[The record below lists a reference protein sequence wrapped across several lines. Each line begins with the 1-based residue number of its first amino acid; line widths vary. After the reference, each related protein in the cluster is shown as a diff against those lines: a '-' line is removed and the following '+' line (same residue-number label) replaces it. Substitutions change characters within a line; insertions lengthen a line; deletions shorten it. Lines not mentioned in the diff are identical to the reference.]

1 MAIVK
6 SFPQIQG
13 EEKEEEGESLEISIL
28 NPDAVSVETEDG
40 GVMIDFTGGEEEQE
54 GDFSHGANLA
64 DQMDDSEL
72 QEISSELMAQ
82 YMSDKGSR
90 KEWELTY
97 TKGLKLLGLE
107 IEERSQPWNG
117 ACGVF
122 HPVLTESVIRFQAH
136 SIMETFPAAGPVRT
150 QILGPINSE
159 VERQAHRVEQEMNY
173 QITEVM
179 TNYRAEHEQMLF
191 NLPLAGSAF
200 KKVYYD
206 PDMDR
211 PDSVFVPAEDLIVS
225 YGASD
230 LRTCG
235 RFTHIMKKT
244 YNEVRKL
251 QVMGFYRNIELAN
264 PEPDYSQ
271 IQKAYD
277 DIQGE
282 DPTVDYDDRHT
293 LLEMH
298 VNMEISGDED
308 TKDGEPTGIALPY
321 VITIDKSSGVVL
333 SIRRN
338 WVEDDPKKMRVE
350 HFVHY
355 KFMPGLG
362 FYGLGLVHMI
372 GGMAKSATSILRQ
385 LVDAGTLANLPAGL
399 KSRGLRIKGDDSPIS
414 PGEFRDVDVPGGA
427 IRDNITFLP
436 YKEPSQTLFALMQT
450 IVEEARKYAAIPDMQ
465 VADMKTDAPVGTTLA
480 IMERSMK
487 VVSAAQARLH
497 AGLRTEFRILGR
509 IIKDYMPDE
518 YDYEFG
524 EQASRKEDFDN
535 RVDII
540 PVSDPNAST
549 MSQRIT
555 QYQSA
560 LQLAAQAPQMYDLP
574 VLHRQM
580 LETLGIKDVD
590 KIIPTTNDIK
600 PDDPSTENMHLI
612 NMKPVKAFEYQDHQA
627 HITVHMTAMQDPKI
641 LQIIG
646 QSPSAKAIQMATEAH
661 IREHLAFAYRDEIEK
676 QLGAELPPYGEEIP
690 KDIEK
695 KLSTLVSEAAVKL
708 LQKDVAEAQA
718 QQNIQKAQD
727 PEMQLRMQELQ
738 LQQADIARKDQESK
752 NKIMADME
760 KALMKQRMDQEKLKV
775 MQEIEGT
782 KIGASIAEK
791 NIDQALKE
799 SALTKKEAIE
809 GTKIGIEVAKGIQ
822 ESLKKDNNNLT
833 KQS

>member
-1 MAIVK
+1 MAIEK

-13 EEKEEEGESLEISIL
+13 EQSDAEEIEIAIV
-28 NPDAVSVETEDG
+28 NPDSVSVETEDG
-40 GVMIDFTGGEEEQE
+40 GVMIDFTGGAELLE
-54 GDFSHGANLA
+54 DDVSHSANLA
-64 DQMDDSEL
+64 DTMDEADLESL
-72 QEISSELMAQ
+72 SSELISQ
-82 YMSDKGSR
+82 YTSDRGSR
-90 KEWELTY
+90 KQWETTY

-107 IEERSQPWNG
+107 IEERSQPWAG

-150 QILGPINSE
+150 QILGKIDAK
-159 VERQAHRVEQEMNY
+159 VEAQAQRVQEEMNY

-179 TNYRAEHEQMLF
+179 TNYRSEHEQMLF
-191 NLPLAGSAF
+191 HLPLAGSAF

-211 PDSVFVPAEDLIVS
+211 ADSVFVPAEDLVVS

-230 LRTCG
+230 LKTCS
-235 RFTHIMKKT
+235 RFTHVMKKSQ
-244 YNEVRKL
+244 NEVRKL
-251 QVMGFYRNIELAN
+251 QVMGFYRDVELS
-264 PEPDYSQ
+264 EPDADYSQ

-277 DIQGE
+277 EIQGE

-298 VNMEISGDED
+298 VNIELLGDED
-308 TKDGEPTGIALPY
+308 TINGEPSGIALPY
-321 VITIDKSSGVVL
+321 VITLDKSSGIVL
-333 SIRRN
+333 AVRRN
-338 WVEDDPKKMRVE
+338 WVEGDPKKMRVE

-487 VVSAAQARLH
+487 VVSASQARLH
-497 AGLRTEFRILGR
+497 AGLRTEFRILAR
-509 IIKDYMPDE
+509 IIKEYMPDQ
-518 YDYEFG
+518 YDFDAG
-524 EQASRKEDFDN
+524 ESSNRQEDFDG

-555 QYQSA
+555 QYQAA
-560 LQLAAQAPQMYDLP
+560 LQLASQAPQMYDLP

-590 KIIPTTNDIK
+590 KIIPSSDESK
-600 PDDPSTENMHLI
+600 PEDPSTENMHII
-612 NMKPVKAFEYQDHQA
+612 NMKPVKAFEYQDHEA

-641 LQIIG
+641 LQIVG
-646 QSPSAKAIQMATEAH
+646 QTPMAKAIQSSAEAH
-661 IREHLAFAYRDEIEK
+661 IREHLAFAYRRQLEA
-676 QLGAELPPYGEEIP
+676 QLGAELPPYGEELP

-695 KLSTLVSEAAVKL
+695 KLSSLVSEAAVKL
-708 LQKDVAEAQA
+708 LQKDVSEAQA
-718 QQNIQKAQD
+718 QENMQKAQD
-727 PEMQLRMQELQ
+727 PEMQIKMQELQ
-738 LQQADIARKDQESK
+738 LKQADIQRKDQEGK
-752 NKIMADME
+752 NKILAEME
-760 KALMKQRMDQEKLKV
+760 QAMMKQTLETEKITAMK
-775 MQEIEGT
+775 EIEGSR
-782 KIGASIAEK
+782 IGARIAEK
-791 NIDQALKE
+791 SIEHSLKDNE
-799 SALTKKEAIE
+799 LTKKEAIE
-809 GTKIGIEVAKGIQ
+809 GTKIGVDIAKGIQ
-822 ESLKKDNNNLT
+822 KSFSDN
-833 KQS
+833 QQ

>member
-1 MAIVK
+1 MAIEK

-13 EEKEEEGESLEISIL
+13 EQSDAEEIEIAIV
-28 NPDAVSVETEDG
+28 NPDSVSVETEDG
-40 GVMIDFTGGEEEQE
+40 GVMIDFTGGAELLE
-54 GDFSHGANLA
+54 DDVSHSANLA
-64 DQMDDSEL
+64 DTMDEADLESL
-72 QEISSELMAQ
+72 SSELISQ
-82 YMSDKGSR
+82 YTSDRGSR
-90 KEWELTY
+90 KQWETTY

-107 IEERSQPWNG
+107 IEERSQPWAG

-150 QILGPINSE
+150 QILGKIDAK
-159 VERQAHRVEQEMNY
+159 VEAQAQRVQEEMNY

-179 TNYRAEHEQMLF
+179 TNYRSEHEQMLF
-191 NLPLAGSAF
+191 HLPLAGSAF

-211 PDSVFVPAEDLIVS
+211 PDSVFVPAEDLVVS

-230 LRTCG
+230 LRTCS
-235 RFTHIMKKT
+235 RFTHVMKKSH
-244 YNEVRKL
+244 NEVRKL
-251 QVMGFYRNIELAN
+251 QVMGFYRDVELS
-264 PEPDYSQ
+264 EPDADYSQ
-271 IQKAYD
+271 VQKAYD
-277 DIQGE
+277 EIQGE

-298 VNMEISGDED
+298 VNIELLGDED
-308 TKDGEPTGIALPY
+308 TINGEPSGIALPY
-321 VITIDKSSGVVL
+321 VITLDKSSGIVL
-333 SIRRN
+333 AVRRN
-338 WVEDDPKKMRVE
+338 WVEGDPKKMRVE

-487 VVSAAQARLH
+487 VVSASQARLH
-497 AGLRTEFRILGR
+497 AGLRTEFRILAR
-509 IIKDYMPDE
+509 IIKEYMPDQ
-518 YDYEFG
+518 YDFDAG
-524 EQASRKEDFDN
+524 ESSNRQEDFDG

-555 QYQSA
+555 QYQAA
-560 LQLAAQAPQMYDLP
+560 LQLASQAPQMYDLP

-590 KIIPTTNDIK
+590 KIIPSSDESN
-600 PDDPSTENMHLI
+600 PEDPSTENMHII
-612 NMKPVKAFEYQDHQA
+612 NMKPVKAFEYQDHEA

-641 LQIIG
+641 LQIVG
-646 QSPSAKAIQMATEAH
+646 QTPMAKAIQSSAEAH
-661 IREHLAFAYRDEIEK
+661 IREHLAFAYRRQLEA
-676 QLGAELPPYGEEIP
+676 QLGAELPPYGEELP

-695 KLSTLVSEAAVKL
+695 KLSSLVSEAAVKL
-708 LQKDVAEAQA
+708 LQKDVSEAQA
-718 QQNIQKAQD
+718 QENMQKAQD
-727 PEMQLRMQELQ
+727 PEMQIKMQELQ
-738 LQQADIARKDQESK
+738 LKEADIQRKDQEGK
-752 NKIMADME
+752 NKILAEME
-760 KALMKQRMDQEKLKV
+760 QAMMKQTLETEKITAMK
-775 MQEIEGT
+775 EIEGSR
-782 KIGASIAEK
+782 IGARIAEK
-791 NIDQALKE
+791 SIEHALKDNE
-799 SALTKKEAIE
+799 LTKKEAIE
-809 GTKIGIEVAKGIQ
+809 GTKIGVDIAKGIQ
-822 ESLKKDNNNLT
+822 KSFSDN
-833 KQS
+833 QQ

>member
-1 MAIVK
+1 MAIEK
-6 SFPQIQG
+6 QIIPPQG
-13 EEKEEEGESLEISIL
+13 ELQEASPEMVISIE
-28 NPDAVSVETEDG
+28 NPDSVSIESGDG
-40 GVMIDFTGGEEEQE
+40 GVLIDFDPTALEVEAPQH
-54 GDFSHGANLA
+54 DSNLA
-64 DQMDDSEL
+64 DYMDDSDL
-72 QEISSELMAQ
+72 SSLSSELISM
-82 YMSDKGSR
+82 YTSDRGSR
-90 KEWELTY
+90 KAWETTY

-107 IEERSQPWNG
+107 IEEKTSPWPG

-136 SIMETFPAAGPVRT
+136 SIMETFPASGPVRT
-150 QILGPINSE
+150 QILGQITSDKE
-159 VERQAHRVEQEMNY
+159 KQAQRVESEMNY

-206 PDMDR
+206 PDMKR
-211 PDSVFVPAEDLIVS
+211 ADSVFVPAEDLVVA

-230 LRTCG
+230 LISCG
-235 RFTHIMKKT
+235 RFTHVMKKT
-244 YNEVRKL
+244 SNEVKKL
-251 QVMGFYRNIELAN
+251 QYVGFYRDIDLED
-264 PEPDYSQ
+264 PEMEYNN

-282 DPTVDYDDRHT
+282 DPSAEYDDRYT
-293 LLEMH
+293 ILEMH
-298 VNMEISGDED
+298 IDIELEGDED
-308 TKDGEPTGIALPY
+308 EDKGEPTGIALPY
-321 VITIDKSSGVVL
+321 IVSIDKQSGLIL

-338 WVEDDPKKMRVE
+338 WVEGDPLKKRLM

-355 KFMPGLG
+355 KYMPGLG
-362 FYGLGLVHMI
+362 FYGLGLIHMI
-372 GGMAKSATSILRQ
+372 GGMAKSATSLLRQ

-436 YKEPSQTLFALMQT
+436 YKEPSQTLFALMTT

-487 VVSAAQARLH
+487 VVSASQARLH
-497 AGLRTEFRILGR
+497 AGLRTEFRILAR
-509 IIKDYMPDE
+509 IIKEYMPDQ
-518 YDYEFG
+518 YDFDAG
-524 EQASRKEDFDN
+524 ESSNRQEDFDG

-555 QYQSA
+555 QYQAA
-560 LQLAAQAPQMYDLP
+560 LQLASQAPQMYDLP

-590 KIIPTTNDIK
+590 KIIPSSDESK
-600 PDDPSTENMHLI
+600 PEDPSTENMHII
-612 NMKPVKAFEYQDHQA
+612 NMKPVKAFEYQDHEA

-641 LQIIG
+641 LQIVG
-646 QSPSAKAIQMATEAH
+646 QTPTAKAIQSSAEAH
-661 IREHLAFAYRDEIEK
+661 IREHLAFAYRRQLEA
-676 QLGAELPPYGEEIP
+676 QLGAELPPYGEELP

-695 KLSTLVSEAAVKL
+695 KLSSLVSEAAVKL
-708 LQKDVAEAQA
+708 LQKDVSEAQA
-718 QQNIQKAQD
+718 QENMQKAQD
-727 PEMQLRMQELQ
+727 PEMQIKMQELQ
-738 LQQADIARKDQESK
+738 LKEADIQRKDQESK
-752 NKIMADME
+752 NKILAEME
-760 KALMKQRMDQEKLKV
+760 QAMMKQALETEKITAMK
-775 MQEIEGT
+775 EIEGSR
-782 KIGASIAEK
+782 IGARIAEK
-791 NIDQALKE
+791 SIEHALKDDE
-799 SALTKKEAIE
+799 LTKKEAIE
-809 GTKIGIEVAKGIQ
+809 GTKIGVDIAKGIQ
-822 ESLKKDNNNLT
+822 KSFSDN
-833 KQS
+833 QQ

>member
-1 MAIVK
+1 MAIEK

-13 EEKEEEGESLEISIL
+13 EQSDAEEIEIAIV
-28 NPDAVSVETEDG
+28 NPDSVSVETEDG
-40 GVMIDFTGGEEEQE
+40 GVMIDFTGGAELLE
-54 GDFSHGANLA
+54 DDVSHSANLA
-64 DQMDDSEL
+64 DTMDEADLESL
-72 QEISSELMAQ
+72 SSELISQ
-82 YMSDKGSR
+82 YTSDRGSR
-90 KEWELTY
+90 KQWETTY

-107 IEERSQPWNG
+107 IEERSQPWAG

-150 QILGPINSE
+150 QILGKIDAK
-159 VERQAHRVEQEMNY
+159 VEAQAQRVQEEMNY

-179 TNYRAEHEQMLF
+179 TNYRSEHEQMLF
-191 NLPLAGSAF
+191 HLPLAGSAF

-211 PDSVFVPAEDLIVS
+211 ADSVFVPAEDLVVS

-230 LRTCG
+230 LKTCS
-235 RFTHIMKKT
+235 RFTHVMKKSQ
-244 YNEVRKL
+244 NEVRKL
-251 QVMGFYRNIELAN
+251 QVMGFYRDVELS
-264 PEPDYSQ
+264 EPDADYSQ

-277 DIQGE
+277 EIQGE

-298 VNMEISGDED
+298 VNIELLGDED
-308 TKDGEPTGIALPY
+308 TINGEPSGIALPY
-321 VITIDKSSGVVL
+321 VITLDKSSGIVL
-333 SIRRN
+333 AVRRN
-338 WVEDDPKKMRVE
+338 WVEGDPKKMRVE

-487 VVSAAQARLH
+487 VVSASQARLH
-497 AGLRTEFRILGR
+497 AGLRTEFRILAR
-509 IIKDYMPDE
+509 IIKEYMPDQ
-518 YDYEFG
+518 YDFDAG
-524 EQASRKEDFDN
+524 ESSNRQEDFDG

-555 QYQSA
+555 QYQAA
-560 LQLAAQAPQMYDLP
+560 LQLASQAPQMYDLP

-590 KIIPTTNDIK
+590 KIIPSSDESK
-600 PDDPSTENMHLI
+600 PEDPSTENMHII
-612 NMKPVKAFEYQDHQA
+612 NMKPVKAFEYQDHEA

-641 LQIIG
+641 LQIVG
-646 QSPSAKAIQMATEAH
+646 QTPMAKAIQSSAEAH
-661 IREHLAFAYRDEIEK
+661 IREHLAFAYRRQLEA
-676 QLGAELPPYGEEIP
+676 QLGAELPPYGEELP

-695 KLSTLVSEAAVKL
+695 KLSSLVSEAAVKL
-708 LQKDVAEAQA
+708 LQKDVSEAQA
-718 QQNIQKAQD
+718 QENMQKAQD
-727 PEMQLRMQELQ
+727 PEMQIKMQELQ
-738 LQQADIARKDQESK
+738 LKQADIQRKDQEGK
-752 NKIMADME
+752 NKILAEME
-760 KALMKQRMDQEKLKV
+760 QAMMKQTLETEKITAMK
-775 MQEIEGT
+775 EIEGSR
-782 KIGASIAEK
+782 IGARIAEK
-791 NIDQALKE
+791 SIEHALKDNE
-799 SALTKKEAIE
+799 LTKKEAIE
-809 GTKIGIEVAKGIQ
+809 GTKIGVDIAKGIQ
-822 ESLKKDNNNLT
+822 KSFSDN
-833 KQS
+833 QQ

>member
-1 MAIVK
+1 MAIEK

-13 EEKEEEGESLEISIL
+13 EQSDAEEIEIAIV
-28 NPDAVSVETEDG
+28 NPDSVSVETEDG
-40 GVMIDFTGGEEEQE
+40 GVMIDFTGGEELL
-54 GDFSHGANLA
+54 GDDVSHGANLA
-64 DQMDDSEL
+64 DTMDEADLESL
-72 QEISSELMAQ
+72 SSELISQ
-82 YMSDKGSR
+82 YTSDRGSR
-90 KEWELTY
+90 KQWETTY

-107 IEERSQPWNG
+107 IEERSQPWAG

-150 QILGPINSE
+150 QILGKIDAK
-159 VERQAHRVEQEMNY
+159 VEAQAQRVQEEMNY

-179 TNYRAEHEQMLF
+179 TNYRSEHEQMLF
-191 NLPLAGSAF
+191 HLPLAGSAF

-211 PDSVFVPAEDLIVS
+211 PDSVFVPAEDLVVS

-230 LRTCG
+230 LRTCS
-235 RFTHIMKKT
+235 RFTHVMKKSH
-244 YNEVRKL
+244 NEVRKL
-251 QVMGFYRNIELAN
+251 QVMGFYRDVELS
-264 PEPDYSQ
+264 EPDADYSQ

-277 DIQGE
+277 EIQGE

-298 VNMEISGDED
+298 VNIELLGDED
-308 TKDGEPTGIALPY
+308 TINGEPSGIALPY
-321 VITIDKSSGVVL
+321 VITLDKSSGIVL
-333 SIRRN
+333 AVRRN
-338 WVEDDPKKMRVE
+338 WVEGDPKKMRVE

-487 VVSAAQARLH
+487 VVSASQARLH
-497 AGLRTEFRILGR
+497 AGLRTEFRILAR
-509 IIKDYMPDE
+509 IIKEYMPDQ
-518 YDYEFG
+518 YDFDAG
-524 EQASRKEDFDN
+524 ESSNRQEDFDG

-555 QYQSA
+555 QYQAA
-560 LQLAAQAPQMYDLP
+560 LQLASQAPQMYDLP

-590 KIIPTTNDIK
+590 KIIPSSDESN
-600 PDDPSTENMHLI
+600 PEDPSTENMHII
-612 NMKPVKAFEYQDHQA
+612 NMKPVKAFEYQDHEA

-641 LQIIG
+641 LQIVG
-646 QSPSAKAIQMATEAH
+646 QTPMAKAIQSSAEAH
-661 IREHLAFAYRDEIEK
+661 IREHLAFAYRRQLEA
-676 QLGAELPPYGEEIP
+676 QLGAELPPYGEELP

-695 KLSTLVSEAAVKL
+695 KLSSLVSEAAVKL
-708 LQKDVAEAQA
+708 LQKDVSEAQA
-718 QQNIQKAQD
+718 QENMQKAQD
-727 PEMQLRMQELQ
+727 PEMQIKMQELQ
-738 LQQADIARKDQESK
+738 LKEADIQRKDQESK
-752 NKIMADME
+752 NKILAEME
-760 KALMKQRMDQEKLKV
+760 QAMMKQALETEKITAMK
-775 MQEIEGT
+775 EIEGSR
-782 KIGASIAEK
+782 IGARIAEK
-791 NIDQALKE
+791 SIEHALKDDE
-799 SALTKKEAIE
+799 LTKKEAIE
-809 GTKIGIEVAKGIQ
+809 GTKIGVDIAKGIQ
-822 ESLKKDNNNLT
+822 KSFSDN
-833 KQS
+833 QQ

>member
-6 SFPQIQG
+6 SFPQEQG
-13 EEKEEEGESLEISIL
+13 EKAEESNIEVAVL
-28 NPDAVSVETEDG
+28 NPDAVSIETEDG
-40 GVMIDFTGGEEEQE
+40 GIMVDFTGGVEESL
-54 GDFSHGANLA
+54 GTPSHNSNLA
-64 DQMDDSEL
+64 DFMEDQDLSLLSTD
-72 QEISSELMAQ
+72 LMAA
-82 YMSDKGSR
+82 YEADKSSR

-97 TKGLKLLGLE
+97 TKGLNLLGLE
-107 IEERSQPWNG
+107 IEERTQPWNG

-122 HPVLTESVIRFQAH
+122 HPVLTESIIRFQAH

-150 QILGPINSE
+150 QILGPINLE
-159 VERQAHRVEQEMNY
+159 VEKQANRVEQEMNF

-206 PDMDR
+206 PDMGR
-211 PDSVFVPAEDLIVS
+211 PDSVFVPAEDLVVS

-235 RFTHIMKKT
+235 RYTHVMKKHK
-244 YNEVRKL
+244 NELRKL
-251 QVMGFYRNIELAN
+251 QVMGFYRDIDLEE
-264 PEPDYSQ
+264 PEADYSE
-271 IQKAYD
+271 IQRTYD

-282 DPTVDYDDRHT
+282 DPTVDYDDRYT
-293 LLEMH
+293 ILEMH
-298 VNMEISGDED
+298 VDLDLIGYED
-308 TKDGEPTGIALPY
+308 MDNGQPTGIACPY
-321 VITIDKSSGVVL
+321 VVTIEKQSGQIL
-333 SIRRN
+333 AIRKN
-338 WVEDDPKKMRVE
+338 WMEDDPKKMRVE

-362 FYGLGLVHMI
+362 FYGLGLIHMI

-497 AGLRTEFRILGR
+497 AGLRQEFRILAR
-509 IIKDYMPDE
+509 VIKDYMPSE
-518 YDYEFG
+518 YAYNFG
-524 EQASRKEDFDN
+524 ENFDRKQDFDD

-555 QYQSA
+555 QYQAA
-560 LQLAAQAPQMYDLP
+560 LQLASQSPQMYDLP

-580 LETLGIKDVD
+580 LETLGIKDVE
-590 KIIPTTNDIK
+590 KIIPASDEIK
-600 PDDPSTENMHLI
+600 PEDPTTENMHLI
-612 NMKPVKAFEYQDHQA
+612 NMKPVKAFEYQDHEA
-627 HITVHMTAMQDPKI
+627 HITVHMAAMQDPKI
-641 LQIIG
+641 LSVVG
-646 QSPSAKAIQMATEAH
+646 RSPQAKAIQMATEAH

-676 QLGAELPPYGEEIP
+676 QLGVELPPYGEKLPEE
-690 KDIEK
+690 IEK
-695 KLSTLVSEAAVKL
+695 RLSTLVSEAAVKL
-708 LQKDVAEAQA
+708 LQKDVAEVQA
-718 QQNIQKAQD
+718 QQNMQKMQD
-727 PEMQLRMQELQ
+727 PEVQAEMAELKIREADVQRKAQTDALRIKSDL
-738 LQQADIARKDQESK
+738 
-752 NKIMADME
+752 E
-760 KALMKQRMDQEKLKV
+760 KAALQAEVDLRKIKSTE
-775 MQEIEGT
+775 EIEGA
-782 KIGASIAEK
+782 KIGARIAEK
-791 NIDQALKE
+791 RVEQGLKDGE
-799 SALTKKEAIE
+799 LSSKDARE
-809 GTKIGIEVAKGIQ
+809 GVKIGVEIAKSVQ
-822 ESLKKDNNNLT
+822 ESLKNDTNAK
-833 KQS
+833 

>member
-1 MAIVK
+1 MDEADL
-6 SFPQIQG
+6 
-13 EEKEEEGESLEISIL
+13 ESL
-28 NPDAVSVETEDG
+28 
-40 GVMIDFTGGEEEQE
+40 
-54 GDFSHGANLA
+54 
-64 DQMDDSEL
+64 
-72 QEISSELMAQ
+72 SSELISQ
-82 YMSDKGSR
+82 YTSDRGSR
-90 KEWELTY
+90 KQWETTY

-107 IEERSQPWNG
+107 IEERSQPWAG

-150 QILGPINSE
+150 QILGKIDAK
-159 VERQAHRVEQEMNY
+159 VEAQAQRVQEEMNY

-179 TNYRAEHEQMLF
+179 TNYRSEHEQMLF
-191 NLPLAGSAF
+191 HLPLAGSAF

-211 PDSVFVPAEDLIVS
+211 ADSVFVPAEDLVVS

-230 LRTCG
+230 LKTCS
-235 RFTHIMKKT
+235 RFTHVMKKSQ
-244 YNEVRKL
+244 NEVRKL
-251 QVMGFYRNIELAN
+251 QVMGFYRDVELS
-264 PEPDYSQ
+264 EPDADYSQ

-277 DIQGE
+277 EIQGE

-298 VNMEISGDED
+298 VNIELLGDED
-308 TKDGEPTGIALPY
+308 TINGEPSGIALPY
-321 VITIDKSSGVVL
+321 VITLDKSSGIVL
-333 SIRRN
+333 AVRRN
-338 WVEDDPKKMRVE
+338 WVEGDPKKMRVE

-487 VVSAAQARLH
+487 VVSASQARLH
-497 AGLRTEFRILGR
+497 AGLRTEFRILAR
-509 IIKDYMPDE
+509 IIKEYMPDQ
-518 YDYEFG
+518 YDFDAG
-524 EQASRKEDFDN
+524 ESSNRQEDFDG

-555 QYQSA
+555 QYQAA
-560 LQLAAQAPQMYDLP
+560 LQLASQAPQMYDLP

-590 KIIPTTNDIK
+590 KIIPSSDESK
-600 PDDPSTENMHLI
+600 PEDPSTENMHII
-612 NMKPVKAFEYQDHQA
+612 NMKPVKAFEYQDHEA

-641 LQIIG
+641 LQIVG
-646 QSPSAKAIQMATEAH
+646 QTPMAKAIQSSAEAH
-661 IREHLAFAYRDEIEK
+661 IREHLAFAYRRQLEA
-676 QLGAELPPYGEEIP
+676 QLGAELPPYGEELP

-695 KLSTLVSEAAVKL
+695 KLSSLVSEAAVKL
-708 LQKDVAEAQA
+708 LQKDVSEAQA
-718 QQNIQKAQD
+718 QENMQKAQD
-727 PEMQLRMQELQ
+727 PEMQIKMQELQ
-738 LQQADIARKDQESK
+738 LKQADIQRKDQEGK
-752 NKIMADME
+752 NKILAEME
-760 KALMKQRMDQEKLKV
+760 QAMMKQTLETEKITAMK
-775 MQEIEGT
+775 EIEGSR
-782 KIGASIAEK
+782 IGARIAEK
-791 NIDQALKE
+791 SIEHALKDNE
-799 SALTKKEAIE
+799 LTKKEAIE
-809 GTKIGIEVAKGIQ
+809 GTKIGVDIAKGIQ
-822 ESLKKDNNNLT
+822 KSFSDN
-833 KQS
+833 QQ

>member
-1 MAIVK
+1 MAIEK

-13 EEKEEEGESLEISIL
+13 EQSDAEEIEIAIV
-28 NPDAVSVETEDG
+28 NPDSVSVETEDG
-40 GVMIDFTGGEEEQE
+40 GVMIDFTGGAELLE
-54 GDFSHGANLA
+54 DDVSHSANLA
-64 DQMDDSEL
+64 DTMDEADLESL
-72 QEISSELMAQ
+72 SSELISQ
-82 YMSDKGSR
+82 YTSDRGSR
-90 KEWELTY
+90 KQWETTY

-107 IEERSQPWNG
+107 IEERSQPWAG

-150 QILGPINSE
+150 QILGKIDAK
-159 VERQAHRVEQEMNY
+159 VEAQAQRVQEEMNY

-179 TNYRAEHEQMLF
+179 TNYRSEHEQMLF
-191 NLPLAGSAF
+191 HLPLAGSAF

-211 PDSVFVPAEDLIVS
+211 ADSVFVPAEDLVVS

-230 LRTCG
+230 LKTCS
-235 RFTHIMKKT
+235 RFTHVMKKSQ
-244 YNEVRKL
+244 NEVRKL
-251 QVMGFYRNIELAN
+251 QVMGFYRDVELS
-264 PEPDYSQ
+264 EPDADYSQ
-271 IQKAYD
+271 VQKAYD
-277 DIQGE
+277 EIQGE

-298 VNMEISGDED
+298 VNIELLGDED
-308 TKDGEPTGIALPY
+308 TINGEPSGIALPY
-321 VITIDKSSGVVL
+321 VITLDKSSGIVL
-333 SIRRN
+333 AVRRN
-338 WVEDDPKKMRVE
+338 WVEGDPKKMRVE

-487 VVSAAQARLH
+487 VVSASQARLH
-497 AGLRTEFRILGR
+497 AGLRTEFRILAR
-509 IIKDYMPDE
+509 IIKEYMPDQ
-518 YDYEFG
+518 YDFDAG
-524 EQASRKEDFDN
+524 ESSNRQEDFDG

-555 QYQSA
+555 QYQAA
-560 LQLAAQAPQMYDLP
+560 LQLASQAPQMYDLP

-590 KIIPTTNDIK
+590 KIIPSSDESK
-600 PDDPSTENMHLI
+600 PEDPSTENMHII
-612 NMKPVKAFEYQDHQA
+612 NMKPVKAFEYQDHEA

-641 LQIIG
+641 LQIVG
-646 QSPSAKAIQMATEAH
+646 QTPMAKAIQSSAEAH
-661 IREHLAFAYRDEIEK
+661 IREHLAFAYRRQLEA
-676 QLGAELPPYGEEIP
+676 QLGAELPPYGEELP

-695 KLSTLVSEAAVKL
+695 KLSSLVSEAAVKL
-708 LQKDVAEAQA
+708 LQKDVSEAQA
-718 QQNIQKAQD
+718 QENMQKAQD
-727 PEMQLRMQELQ
+727 PEMQIKMQELQ
-738 LQQADIARKDQESK
+738 LKQADIQRKDQEGK
-752 NKIMADME
+752 NKILAEME
-760 KALMKQRMDQEKLKV
+760 QAMMKQTLETEKITAMK
-775 MQEIEGT
+775 EIEGSR
-782 KIGASIAEK
+782 IGARIAEK
-791 NIDQALKE
+791 SIEHALKDNE
-799 SALTKKEAIE
+799 LTKKEAIE
-809 GTKIGIEVAKGIQ
+809 GTKIGVDIAKGIQ
-822 ESLKKDNNNLT
+822 KSFSDN
-833 KQS
+833 QQ

>member
-1 MAIVK
+1 MAIEK

-13 EEKEEEGESLEISIL
+13 EQSDAEEIEIAIV
-28 NPDAVSVETEDG
+28 NPDSVSVETEDG
-40 GVMIDFTGGEEEQE
+40 GVMIDFTGGAELLE
-54 GDFSHGANLA
+54 DDVSHSANLA
-64 DQMDDSEL
+64 DTMDEADLESL
-72 QEISSELMAQ
+72 SSELISQ
-82 YMSDKGSR
+82 YTSDRGSR
-90 KEWELTY
+90 KQWETTY

-107 IEERSQPWNG
+107 IEERSQPWAG

-150 QILGPINSE
+150 QILGKIDAK
-159 VERQAHRVEQEMNY
+159 VEAQAQRVQEEMNY

-179 TNYRAEHEQMLF
+179 TNYRSEHEQMLF
-191 NLPLAGSAF
+191 HLPLAGSAF

-211 PDSVFVPAEDLIVS
+211 ADSVFVPAEDLVVS

-230 LRTCG
+230 LKTCS
-235 RFTHIMKKT
+235 RFTHVMKKSQ
-244 YNEVRKL
+244 NEVRKL
-251 QVMGFYRNIELAN
+251 QVMGFYRDVELS
-264 PEPDYSQ
+264 EPDADYSQ

-277 DIQGE
+277 EIQGE

-298 VNMEISGDED
+298 VNIELLGDED
-308 TKDGEPTGIALPY
+308 TINGEPSGIALPY
-321 VITIDKSSGVVL
+321 VITLDKSSGIVL
-333 SIRRN
+333 AVRRN
-338 WVEDDPKKMRVE
+338 WVEGDPKKMRVE

-487 VVSAAQARLH
+487 VVSASQARLH
-497 AGLRTEFRILGR
+497 AGLRTEFRILAR
-509 IIKDYMPDE
+509 IIKEYMPDQ
-518 YDYEFG
+518 YDFDAG
-524 EQASRKEDFDN
+524 ESSNRQEDFDG

-555 QYQSA
+555 QYQAA
-560 LQLAAQAPQMYDLP
+560 LQLASQAPQMYDLP

-590 KIIPTTNDIK
+590 KIIPSSDESN
-600 PDDPSTENMHLI
+600 PEDPSTENMHII
-612 NMKPVKAFEYQDHQA
+612 NMKPVKAFEYQDHEA

-641 LQIIG
+641 LQIVG
-646 QSPSAKAIQMATEAH
+646 QTPMAKAIQSSAEAH
-661 IREHLAFAYRDEIEK
+661 IREHLAFAYRRQLEA
-676 QLGAELPPYGEEIP
+676 QLGAELPPYGEELP

-695 KLSTLVSEAAVKL
+695 KLSSLVSEAAVKL
-708 LQKDVAEAQA
+708 LQKDVSEAQA
-718 QQNIQKAQD
+718 QENMQKAQD
-727 PEMQLRMQELQ
+727 PEMQIKMQELQ
-738 LQQADIARKDQESK
+738 LKQADIQRKDQEGK
-752 NKIMADME
+752 NKILAEME
-760 KALMKQRMDQEKLKV
+760 QAMMKQTLETEKITAMK
-775 MQEIEGT
+775 EIEGSR
-782 KIGASIAEK
+782 IGARIAEK
-791 NIDQALKE
+791 SIEHALKDNE
-799 SALTKKEAIE
+799 LTKKEAIE
-809 GTKIGIEVAKGIQ
+809 GTKIGVDIAKGIQ
-822 ESLKKDNNNLT
+822 KSFSDN
-833 KQS
+833 QQ

>member
-1 MAIVK
+1 MAIEK

-13 EEKEEEGESLEISIL
+13 EQSDAEEIEIAIV
-28 NPDAVSVETEDG
+28 NPDSVSVETEDG
-40 GVMIDFTGGEEEQE
+40 GVMIDFTGGAELLE
-54 GDFSHGANLA
+54 DDVSHSANLA
-64 DQMDDSEL
+64 DTMDEADLESL
-72 QEISSELMAQ
+72 SSELISQ
-82 YMSDKGSR
+82 YTSDRGSR
-90 KEWELTY
+90 KQWETTY

-107 IEERSQPWNG
+107 IEERSQPWAG

-150 QILGPINSE
+150 QILGKIDAK
-159 VERQAHRVEQEMNY
+159 VEAQAQRVQEEMNY

-179 TNYRAEHEQMLF
+179 TNYRSEHEQMLF
-191 NLPLAGSAF
+191 HLPLAGSAF

-211 PDSVFVPAEDLIVS
+211 ADSVFVPAEDLVVS

-230 LRTCG
+230 LRTCS
-235 RFTHIMKKT
+235 RFTHVMKKSQ
-244 YNEVRKL
+244 NEVRKL
-251 QVMGFYRNIELAN
+251 QVMGFYRDVELS
-264 PEPDYSQ
+264 EPDADYSQ

-277 DIQGE
+277 EIQGE

-298 VNMEISGDED
+298 VNIELLGDED
-308 TKDGEPTGIALPY
+308 TINGEPSGIALPY
-321 VITIDKSSGVVL
+321 VITLDKSSGIVL
-333 SIRRN
+333 AVRRN
-338 WVEDDPKKMRVE
+338 WVEGDPKKMRVE

-487 VVSAAQARLH
+487 VVSASQARLH
-497 AGLRTEFRILGR
+497 AGLRTEFRILAR
-509 IIKDYMPDE
+509 IIKEYMPDQ
-518 YDYEFG
+518 YDFDAG
-524 EQASRKEDFDN
+524 ESSNRQEDFDG

-555 QYQSA
+555 QYQAA
-560 LQLAAQAPQMYDLP
+560 LQLASQAPQMYDLP

-590 KIIPTTNDIK
+590 KIIPSSDESK
-600 PDDPSTENMHLI
+600 PEDPSTENMHII
-612 NMKPVKAFEYQDHQA
+612 NMKPVKAFEYQDHEA

-641 LQIIG
+641 LQIVG
-646 QSPSAKAIQMATEAH
+646 QTPMAKAIQSSAEAH
-661 IREHLAFAYRDEIEK
+661 IREHLAFAYRRQLEA
-676 QLGAELPPYGEEIP
+676 QLGAELPPYGEELP

-695 KLSTLVSEAAVKL
+695 KLSSLVSEAAVKL
-708 LQKDVAEAQA
+708 LQKDVSEAQA
-718 QQNIQKAQD
+718 QENMQKAQD
-727 PEMQLRMQELQ
+727 PEMQIKMQELQ
-738 LQQADIARKDQESK
+738 LKQADIQRKDQEGK
-752 NKIMADME
+752 NKILAEME
-760 KALMKQRMDQEKLKV
+760 QAMMKQTLETEKITAMK
-775 MQEIEGT
+775 EIEGSR
-782 KIGASIAEK
+782 IGARIAEK
-791 NIDQALKE
+791 SIEHALKDNE
-799 SALTKKEAIE
+799 LTKKEAIE
-809 GTKIGIEVAKGIQ
+809 GTKIGVDIAKGIQ
-822 ESLKKDNNNLT
+822 KSFSDN
-833 KQS
+833 QQ

>member
-1 MAIVK
+1 MAIEK

-13 EEKEEEGESLEISIL
+13 EQSDAEEIEIAIV
-28 NPDAVSVETEDG
+28 NPDSVSVETEDG
-40 GVMIDFTGGEEEQE
+40 GVMIDFTGGAELLE
-54 GDFSHGANLA
+54 DDVSHSANLA
-64 DQMDDSEL
+64 DTMDEADLESL
-72 QEISSELMAQ
+72 SSELISQ
-82 YMSDKGSR
+82 YTSDRGSR
-90 KEWELTY
+90 KQWETTY

-107 IEERSQPWNG
+107 IEERSQPWAG

-150 QILGPINSE
+150 QILGKIDAK
-159 VERQAHRVEQEMNY
+159 VEAQAQRVQEEMNY

-179 TNYRAEHEQMLF
+179 TNYRSEHEQMLF
-191 NLPLAGSAF
+191 HLPLAGSAF

-211 PDSVFVPAEDLIVS
+211 PDSVFVPAEDLVVS

-230 LRTCG
+230 LKTCS
-235 RFTHIMKKT
+235 RFTHVMKKSQ
-244 YNEVRKL
+244 NEVRKL
-251 QVMGFYRNIELAN
+251 QVMGFYRDVELS
-264 PEPDYSQ
+264 EPDADYSQ

-277 DIQGE
+277 EIQGE

-298 VNMEISGDED
+298 VNIELLGDED
-308 TKDGEPTGIALPY
+308 TINGEPSGIALPY
-321 VITIDKSSGVVL
+321 VITLDKSSGIVL
-333 SIRRN
+333 AVRRN
-338 WVEDDPKKMRVE
+338 WVEGDPKKMRVE

-487 VVSAAQARLH
+487 VVSASQARLH
-497 AGLRTEFRILGR
+497 AGLRTEFRILAR
-509 IIKDYMPDE
+509 IIKEYMPDQ
-518 YDYEFG
+518 YDFDAG
-524 EQASRKEDFDN
+524 ESSNRQEDFDG

-555 QYQSA
+555 QYQAA
-560 LQLAAQAPQMYDLP
+560 LQLASQAPQMYDLP

-590 KIIPTTNDIK
+590 KIIPSSDESK
-600 PDDPSTENMHLI
+600 PEDPSTENMHII
-612 NMKPVKAFEYQDHQA
+612 NMKPVKAFEYQDHEA

-641 LQIIG
+641 LQIVG
-646 QSPSAKAIQMATEAH
+646 QTPMAKAIQSSAEAH
-661 IREHLAFAYRDEIEK
+661 IREHLAFAYRRQLEA
-676 QLGAELPPYGEEIP
+676 QLGAELPPYGEELP

-695 KLSTLVSEAAVKL
+695 KLSSLVSEAAVKL
-708 LQKDVAEAQA
+708 LQKDVSEAQA
-718 QQNIQKAQD
+718 QENMQKAQD
-727 PEMQLRMQELQ
+727 PEMQIKMQELQ
-738 LQQADIARKDQESK
+738 LKQADIQRKDQEGK
-752 NKIMADME
+752 NKILAEME
-760 KALMKQRMDQEKLKV
+760 QAMMKQTLETEKITAMK
-775 MQEIEGT
+775 EIEGSR
-782 KIGASIAEK
+782 IGARIAEK
-791 NIDQALKE
+791 SIEHALKDNE
-799 SALTKKEAIE
+799 LTKKEAIE
-809 GTKIGIEVAKGIQ
+809 GTKIGVDIAKGIQ
-822 ESLKKDNNNLT
+822 KSFSDN
-833 KQS
+833 QQ